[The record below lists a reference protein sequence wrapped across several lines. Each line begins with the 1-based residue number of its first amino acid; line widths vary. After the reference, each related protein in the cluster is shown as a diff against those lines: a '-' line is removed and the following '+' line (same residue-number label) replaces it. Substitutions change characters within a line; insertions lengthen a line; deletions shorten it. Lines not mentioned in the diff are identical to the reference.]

1 MFRFF
6 GFILYPLCSKT
17 FASSWNLIPL
27 GCLFIFCIIFS
38 MSDINIL
45 LSLSNHK
52 GPRIALH
59 HLWMFLS
66 AIMILYL
73 ILLVN
78 TFIEI
83 IYKNKEPALIQRWL
97 FTTADRLV
105 ATVRLELTCLGLWD
119 REATFATLPQYIIRV
134 SPYNILSS

>member
-97 FTTADRLV
+97 LHKRIIYTTTNKYKWLRQLSPLQLSL
-105 ATVRLELTCLGLWD
+105 AT
-119 REATFATLPQYIIRV
+119 
-134 SPYNILSS
+134 SSYPHLM